1 MQFSRIFAKFVKFSP
16 CKKSAGRQFMKLNPW
31 KKKKKKNPFFKISKT
46 YISTLDSLSINDD
59 QSCENISQD
68 IKQYLSRDNIERK
81 M

>member
-1 MQFSRIFAKFVKFSP
+1 ME
-16 CKKSAGRQFMKLNPW
+16 
-31 KKKKKKNPFFKISKT
+31 KKKKKNPFFKISKT